1 MKENIKG
8 RINLEKR
15 ILLADDEPSILDVCT
30 RYLEREGYKIKT
42 AADGEE
48 AIKLWEQEEFDLII
62 LDLMMPYKDGWKVCE
77 EIRESDDVPIILLTA
92 KAEEYD
98 KLVGFTIG
106 ANDYITKP
114 FNPRELVLRVNAIFR
129 LLNYRSRS
137 EINQSSAQ
145 IKKYG
150 SLIINSDTREV
161 TLNNHRIQL
170 TMKEFDL
177 LDFLA
182 SNPKQVFS
190 RSQLLRQVWDTEF
203 DGDTTTVTVHI
214 RRLRE
219 KVEQDSSDPK
229 WIRTVWGIGYKFTP
243 GDHYEN

>member
-1 MKENIKG
+1 
-8 RINLEKR
+8 
-15 ILLADDEPSILDVCT
+15 
-30 RYLEREGYKIKT
+30 
-42 AADGEE
+42 
-48 AIKLWEQEEFDLII
+48 
-62 LDLMMPYKDGWKVCE
+62 MMPYKDGWKVCE

-129 LLNYRSRS
+129 LLNYRSRLETS
-137 EINQSSAQ
+137 QSSAQ

-150 SLIINSDTREV
+150 PLIINRDTREV
-161 TLNNHRIQL
+161 TLNNERIQL

-182 SNPKQVFS
+182 SNSKQVFS

-219 KVEQDSSDPK
+219 KVEEDSSNPT
-229 WIRTVWGIGYKFTP
+229 WIRTVWGIGYKFIP
-243 GDHYEN
+243 GDDYEN

>member
-1 MKENIKG
+1 MG
-8 RINLEKR
+8 RINMEKR
-15 ILLADDEPSILDVCT
+15 ILLVDDEPSILDVCT
-30 RYLEREGYKIKT
+30 RYLEREGYSIKT
-42 AADGEE
+42 ATNGSE
-48 AIKLWEQEEFDLII
+48 AIILWEQEEFDLII

-77 EIRESDDVPIILLTA
+77 EIRESDDIPIILLTA

-106 ANDYITKP
+106 ANDFITKP

-129 LLNYRSRS
+129 LLNYRSRLEPS
-137 EINQSSAQ
+137 QSSAQ
-145 IKKYG
+145 IQKYDP
-150 SLIINSDTREV
+150 LIINRDTREV
-161 TLNNHRIQL
+161 TLNDHRIQL

-219 KVEQDSSDPK
+219 KVEEDSSNPK
-229 WIRTVWGIGYKFTP
+229 WIQTVWGIGYKFIP
-243 GDHYEN
+243 GEFYEN